1 MEIDLT
7 LKKVILLHSDGN
19 LDIKFLN
26 VISIDYCQN
35 SKPFRRQVR
44 NILMITLILCKKPD
58 ASHVYGLVRAHFI
71 S

>member
-26 VISIDYCQN
+26 VIQSIIARILF
-35 SKPFRRQVR
+35 SRQVR

-58 ASHVYGLVRAHFI
+58 ASKYMD
-71 S
+71 